1 MNYFLEALKWNA
13 DGANWV
19 GDDGIWL
26 RLFEHTWYSIA
37 GVLIAAVIAIPL
49 GLYIGHTGNARAF
62 VVGLTGGL
70 RALPT
75 LGVLTLAALWLGIGL
90 GAPMIAFVVLAVPSI
105 LAGTYSGVESVNRD
119 IVDAAYAQGMTS
131 GQVLT
136 KVEIPLAFPLMIGG
150 LRSAMLQVVATAT
163 LAAYVGAGGFG
174 RYLFRGLR
182 TQNYPLM
189 VASALLVIVLA
200 IIFEI
205 VFVLMSRL
213 AAKAT
218 GLKPKEPVNV

>member
-1 MNYFLEALKWNA
+1 MNYFLDALKWIA
-13 DGANWV
+13 DGASW
-19 GDDGIWL
+19 GGPDCIWL
-26 RLFEHTWYSIA
+26 RLFEHTWYSIV
-37 GVLIAAVIAIPL
+37 GVLLAALIAIPL
-49 GLYIGHTGNARAF
+49 GLYIGHTGHARSL
-62 VVGLTGGL
+62 VVGLTGGF

-75 LGVLTLAALWLGIGL
+75 LGVLTLAGLWLGIGL

-119 IVDAAYAQGMTS
+119 TVDAAYAQGMTS

-136 KVEIPLAFPLMIGG
+136 KVEIPLASPLMIGG

-189 VASALLVIVLA
+189 VSSALLVIALA
-200 IIFEI
+200 IILEI
-205 VFVLMSRL
+205 VFVLLARS

-218 GLKPKEPVNV
+218 GLKPKEAVNA

>member
-1 MNYFLEALKWNA
+1 MNYFLEALKWIA

-19 GDDGIWL
+19 GNDGIWL
-26 RLFEHTWYSIA
+26 RLFEHTWYSIV

-62 VVGLTGGL
+62 VVGLTGGF

-119 IVDAAYAQGMTS
+119 TVDAAYAQGMTS

-174 RYLFRGLR
+174 RYLFSGLR

-205 VFVLMSRL
+205 VFVLMSRS